1 MTESADTAAT
11 ASEPSESG
19 DPGQILVVDDNR
31 LNRLKLGRA
40 LKQQGHAVSEAE
52 DGREALEML
61 RSHSFVLVLLDIL
74 MPVVDGFQVLR
85 EMKDDTDLRDIP
97 VIVIS
102 GLEDMESVN
111 KCLVMGAD
119 DFLNKPVEPAVLKDC
134 VQKIIEKET
143 Q

>member
-1 MTESADTAAT
+1 MTDS
-11 ASEPSESG
+11 PIH
-19 DPGQILVVDDNR
+19 ILVADDNR
-31 LNRLKLGRA
+31 LNRLKLARA

-61 RSHSFVLVLLDIL
+61 RSHPFDLVLLDIL
-74 MPVVDGFQVLR
+74 MPEVDGFQVLR

-111 KCLVMGAD
+111 KCLEMGAD
-119 DFLNKPVEPAVLKDC
+119 DFLNKPVEPAVLKDR
-134 VQKIIEKET
+134 VQKILEKGT